1 MSVHR
6 ASLKQPSADPHTF
19 LDYRM
24 HFFAVPMGFLET
36 GSHASRIRFLITAC
50 VFCLPHRNSVYRRD
64 YMPKRT
70 RPFNPLAD
78 EKISASERS
87 SEGPPIARRPKAG
100 GSVDSLGWGATSS
113 ALPREALMGYAALL
127 SDLGIVGHIPVRQS
141 VLAPVV
147 KRERYVDV
155 DALGRERT
163 VFPGNTAARGGSITN
178 HLFTALRYD
187 GVDLE
192 TLRLVFEKIHAA
204 DLQQAIRDA
213 PLAVPSRKAW
223 FLYEWITGKTLDAAP
238 LTRANTVPLL
248 DPELYVTCEQGRS
261 SRHGVTLNL
270 LGTRGL
276 CPTIRRTDAW
286 ETATAAD
293 PLGQRDRLASE
304 LDSATQERINRF
316 LVTRESHSTYAIE
329 GENSSPKNDEIFYAL
344 LKKLTAADQTP
355 ITNDTLH
362 HLQLKLLESS
372 VGKVVGRYRNHQI
385 WVGDR
390 SGSIAIPSHIAPKA
404 EDVAGYMDHFCAVT
418 NGITDAAHHQQVNPI
433 AAAVVT
439 SGLLAYIH
447 PFDDGNGRVGRLL
460 LQKPLT
466 SFAEGRRLFLPVSA
480 AINRH
485 REAYFESL
493 DAWSKPLLSRI
504 RYENENG
511 GVRVTNDTKELYRFP
526 DLTRYAEFIAKSCG
540 EAVSRDL
547 VEERQILALYDKA
560 SPALRDAGLSTA
572 KAELFF
578 TLTIQ
583 NAWKLGKKKIRLF
596 PELPEPRIAELER
609 TLRGIAEAGGA
620 SSP

>member
-1 MSVHR
+1 MSTSESTSKSSLVNLNPKG
-6 ASLKQPSADPHTF
+6 ASS
-19 LDYRM
+19 
-24 HFFAVPMGFLET
+24 G
-36 GSHASRIRFLITAC
+36 
-50 VFCLPHRNSVYRRD
+50 
-64 YMPKRT
+64 
-70 RPFNPLAD
+70 
-78 EKISASERS
+78 
-87 SEGPPIARRPKAG
+87 
-100 GSVDSLGWGATSS
+100 DSLGWGASIGES
-113 ALPREALMGYAALL
+113 AREAPIGYAALL
-127 SDLGIVGHIPVRQS
+127 ADLGIVGHVPVRQS
-141 VLAPVV
+141 ALSPVTTRRR
-147 KRERYVDV
+147 KVDI

-163 VFPGNTAARGGSITN
+163 IFPGNIHARGGSITN
-178 HLFTALRYD
+178 HLLTALRYD

-192 TLRLVFEKIHAA
+192 SLRLAFEKIHAPE
-204 DLQQAIRDA
+204 LQQAIRENPIA
-213 PLAVPSRKAW
+213 APSRKAW
-223 FLYEWITGKTLDAAP
+223 FFYEWITGKTLDIAP
-238 LTRANTVPLL
+238 VTRANTIPLL

-270 LGTRGL
+270 LGTRSL

-286 ETATAAD
+286 ESAIASD

-304 LDSATQERINRF
+304 IDSSTEERINSF

-329 GENSSPKNDEIFYAL
+329 GESATPKNDEIFYAL
-344 LKKLTAADQTP
+344 LKKLTAADQAP

-362 HLQLKLLESS
+362 HLQKKLLEDN

-390 SGSIAIPSHIAPKA
+390 SGTIAVPSHIAPKA

-466 SFAEGRRLFLPVSA
+466 SIADGRRLFLPVSA

-485 REAYFESL
+485 REAYYESL

-504 RYENENG
+504 RYDNVNG

-526 DLTRYAEFIAKSCG
+526 DLTRYAEFIAKACG
-540 EAVSRDL
+540 EAVTKDL
-547 VEERQILALYDKA
+547 VEEQKILAIYDRA
-560 SPALRDAGLSTA
+560 SPALQEAGLSRS

-578 TLTIQ
+578 KLTMQ
-583 NAWKLGKKKIRLF
+583 NAWKLGKKKTRLF
-596 PELPEPRIAELER
+596 PELSEAHVTELEGV
-609 TLRGIAEAGGA
+609 LRGAAGVDEKPA
-620 SSP
+620 T